1 MQPNSPSQ
9 PQDVLPT
16 SQSVLTLLKQLSPD
30 PEFSSLRHTICVGD
44 AAATIATALQA
55 KGFEL
60 DVDKVRT
67 LGYLHDIGRL
77 IGPGSDHIINGYEF
91 LKAQGFPEDYCNIC
105 LVHSYP
111 ENDPACILSTP
122 PDPVRDKLIFDFLPQ
137 YTYSLS
143 EKVVILCDLMCKY
156 SVMTIDKRIVD
167 VLSRHGTWEGTQNC
181 ILAVLR
187 LKSEIDGLLGYSV
200 YDLFPEIRENL

>member
-1 MQPNSPSQ
+1 MTPN
-9 PQDVLPT
+9 
-16 SQSVLTLLKQLSPD
+16 SQSVLRLLRQISPD

-44 AAATIATALQA
+44 TAATIAGALKE

-67 LGYLHDIGRL
+67 LGYLHDVGRL
-77 IGPGSDHIINGYEF
+77 IGPGSDHIINGYNY
-91 LKAQGFPEDYCNIC
+91 LKKQGFPEEYCDIC

-122 PDPVRDKLIFDFLPQ
+122 PDPVSERLIFDFLPRHA
-137 YTYSLS
+137 YTLS
-143 EKVVILCDLMCKY
+143 EKIVILCDLMCKY
-156 SVMTIDKRIVD
+156 KVMTIDKRIVD

-181 ILAVLR
+181 ILAI
-187 LKSEIDGLLGYSV
+187 LKLKAEIDDMLEYNV
-200 YDLFPEIRENL
+200 YDLFPEIVKNL